1 MNLADMT
8 IEELCTQTEKQQ
20 FDRKSARISAAAI
33 AIPIIAFANADG
45 GLLAIGIEDN
55 GDITGIDNFTAN
67 VNEIMRAS
75 YDFCIPSIFIEKEV
89 VDCIDNKGNPNHILL
104 IRVPQSPD
112 MHVNHRDEAF
122 LRVGDKS
129 KKLTFEERMELMYSK
144 GIRFYEDEPVYR
156 STLDDID
163 MDFVGSLERYDTS
176 VPEHFKNFSL

>member
-20 FDRKSARISAAAI
+20 FDRKSARISATAI

-75 YDFCIPSIFIEKEV
+75 YDFCIPSIFI
-89 VDCIDNKGNPNHILL
+89 
-104 IRVPQSPD
+104 
-112 MHVNHRDEAF
+112 
-122 LRVGDKS
+122 
-129 KKLTFEERMELMYSK
+129 
-144 GIRFYEDEPVYR
+144 
-156 STLDDID
+156 
-163 MDFVGSLERYDTS
+163 
-176 VPEHFKNFSL
+176 